1 MLRDEYLR
9 RLVDDAHIELVLSAS
24 GGSGGRVYWPW
35 KMNPPKEALQR
46 MRNSCEKYIID
57 SDPLD
62 DSVTTEDVLDC
73 AYRHNA
79 EVASLQDVYQDK
91 DATVDSLL
99 HGLEV
104 YDSHAFDGDLLLP
117 LQAPYVECWQELGE
131 PTEHLLGIGGLKD
144 GLSNERIEA
153 TKNLRQA
160 AGQEVWIH
168 GFGWGVNGI
177 AEYIRKNPSALDS
190 IDYSTPVQNAMNNVE
205 CSPGEEVSSVIA
217 MDMATQLVRDLRE
230 VSTYPREESPET
242 LRGKSE
248 TGLDEYV

>member
-1 MLRDEYLR
+1 MLREEYLR
-9 RLVDDAHIELVLSAS
+9 RLVDNAHIELVLSAS

-62 DSVTTEDVLDC
+62 DSVTTKDVLDC
-73 AYRHNA
+73 AHNHNA

-91 DATVDSLL
+91 DKTVDSLL
-99 HGLEV
+99 RGLKM

-117 LQAPYVECWQELGE
+117 LQEPYVECWEELGE

-144 GLSNERIEA
+144 GTPKERIKA
-153 TKNLRQA
+153 TNQLRNA
-160 AGQEVWIH
+160 IGSDGWIH

-177 AEYIRKNPSALDS
+177 ADYIRDNPNALDS
-190 IDYSTPVQNAMNNVE
+190 VDYSTPVQNAMNEVD

-217 MDMATQLVRDLRE
+217 MEMATTLVQDLRE
-230 VSTYPREESPET
+230 VSDYPRTATAEE
-242 LRGKSE
+242 LRANGE
-248 TGLDEYV
+248 VGLERYI